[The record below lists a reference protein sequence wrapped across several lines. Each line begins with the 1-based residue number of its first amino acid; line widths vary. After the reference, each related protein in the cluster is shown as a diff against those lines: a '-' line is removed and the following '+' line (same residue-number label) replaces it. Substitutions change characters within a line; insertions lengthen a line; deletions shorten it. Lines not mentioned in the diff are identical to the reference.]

1 MKKTITDFLK
11 CEQFSIA
18 RNRLTVLL
26 LFSCFK
32 ILAQR
37 SCEIKSRPFVSG
49 ETMIYDVYYHWG
61 LIWAHA
67 GECTFSVKKEEFA
80 NTQTLHFV
88 GEGHTINSYDH
99 FFKVRDRFDSWT
111 DTSSLAPYRYIRNSH
126 EGSTKTYN
134 DNYFDHKKRSIICY
148 KVIGK
153 KSEVKK
159 DTVKYE
165 DCTFDVLSMI
175 YYARCINYSNY
186 KKNDKIPIS
195 LYLDGSVN
203 DSLYIRYIGKE
214 KIKTRSGVKSC
225 IVFSPLLLKGT
236 IFAGGENMTVWVTDD
251 DKKMPLLIKSSIVV
265 GEIQVKMREG
275 KN

>member
-1 MKKTITDFLK
+1 MFKRII
-11 CEQFSIA
+11 SA
-18 RNRLTVLL
+18 VLIIFCL
-26 LFSCFK
+26 NSR
-32 ILAQR
+32 AQR
-37 SCEIKSRPFVSG
+37 SCEIKSWPFSFG
-49 ETMIYDVYYHWG
+49 ETMNYEVYYHWG

-67 GECTFSVKKEEFA
+67 GKCTFSVKKEEFA
-80 NTQTLHFV
+80 NRPTLHFV

-111 DTSSLAPYRYIRNSH
+111 DTSNLAPYRYIRNSN

-134 DNYFDHKKRSIICY
+134 DSYFDHKKRSIICY

-159 DTVKYE
+159 DTVKYK

-195 LYLDGSVN
+195 LYLDGKVH
-203 DSLYIRYIGKE
+203 DSLYIRYVGKE
-214 KIKTRSGVKSC
+214 KIKTKLGEKNC
-225 IVFSPLLLKGT
+225 IVFSPLLIKGT
-236 IFAGGENMTVWVTDD
+236 IFSGGEDMTVWVTDD
-251 DKKMPLLIKSSIVV
+251 DKKIPLLIKSSIVV
-265 GEIQVKMREG
+265 GEILVKINEF
-275 KN
+275 KSE